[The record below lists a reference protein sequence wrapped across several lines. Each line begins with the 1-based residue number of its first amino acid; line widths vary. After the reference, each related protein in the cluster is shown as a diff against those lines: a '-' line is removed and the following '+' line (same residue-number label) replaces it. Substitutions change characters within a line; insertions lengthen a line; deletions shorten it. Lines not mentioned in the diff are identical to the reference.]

1 LTALLLQFYL
11 NLGRIKIKILQD
23 RILVFA
29 LAALAGFFTPVVFAG
44 VPAGTVI
51 ANTVTLTYSVGG
63 IPAIAASNAANVL
76 VGEVINLTLMVQAAA
91 PVAVNSPDLN
101 RVIASVLTNTGNG
114 TETFSLSR
122 NNAQSADQFDPVN
135 AGIGAIFLESGGQP
149 GFQASGPNADI
160 LYVPGVNDPVLAA
173 DASLVVYVVSDI
185 PAGIAIGGIGKVGIS
200 ASSLTPGA
208 SGAAAGT
215 TLPGLGVGGVD
226 AVVGPSQGN
235 ASVVGS
241 YIVSGFTVVV
251 TKNVVLVQ
259 DPQGGT
265 LIMPGSVLTYQIV
278 LSVGGSGNAN
288 NLAVRDPLPAE
299 TTFKPGSIKVNGAV
313 RTDAVDG
320 DNADYTP
327 ATRTI
332 AARFGNTP
340 APANH
345 VVEFQ
350 VTVN

>member
-1 LTALLLQFYL
+1 LRRI
-11 NLGRIKIKILQD
+11 RIKTIQD
-23 RILVFA
+23 RILASAFIA
-29 LAALAGFFTPVVFAG
+29 LASFGASGVFAG

-51 ANTVTLTYSVGG
+51 ANTVTLTYAVGG
-63 IPAIAASNAANVL
+63 IAAVAASNTANVV
-76 VGEVINLTLMVQAAA
+76 VGEVINLTLVLQAS
-91 PVAVNSPDLN
+91 PVAVNSPDAS
-101 RVIASVLTNTGNG
+101 RAIAVVLTNTGNG
-114 TETFSLSR
+114 SETFGLNR
-122 NNAQSADQFDPVN
+122 NNAQAGDQFDPASAVV
-135 AGIGAIFLESGGQP
+135 GAIFLESGGQP
-149 GFQASGPNADI
+149 GFQAGGPNADI

-173 DASLVVYVVSDI
+173 DASLVFYVVSDI
-185 PAGIAIGGIGKVGIS
+185 PAGVALGGIGNVGIS
-200 ASSLTPGA
+200 ANSLTPGA
-208 SGAAAGT
+208 SGVAPGT
-215 TLPGLGVGGVD
+215 ALPGMGVGGVE
-226 AVVGPSQGN
+226 AVVGASRGT

-265 LIMPGSVLTYQIV
+265 LIMPGSVLTYQV
-278 LSVGGSGNAN
+278 VVSVGGSGNAS
-288 NLAVRDPLPAE
+288 NLVVSDPLPPE
-299 TTFKPGSIKVNGAV
+299 TSFKPGSIKVNGAT
-313 RTDAVDG
+313 RTDASDT

-340 APANH
+340 APASH

>member
-1 LTALLLQFYL
+1 VL
-11 NLGRIKIKILQD
+11 I
-23 RILVFA
+23 A
-29 LAALAGFFTPVVFAG
+29 LASFCASGVFAG

-51 ANTVTLTYSVGG
+51 ANTVTLSYSVGG
-63 IPAIAASNAANVL
+63 IPAVAASNTANV
-76 VGEVINLTLMVQAAA
+76 VVSEVINLTLMLQAAA
-91 PVAVNSPDLN
+91 PIAVNSPDAG
-101 RVIASVLTNTGNG
+101 RAIAVVLTNTGNG
-114 TETFSLSR
+114 SEAFRLTR
-122 NNAQSADQFDPVN
+122 NNAQGGDQFDPVN
-135 AGIGAIFLESGGQP
+135 ATVGAIYLESGGQP

-173 DASLVVYVVSDI
+173 DASLVIYIVSDI
-185 PAGIAIGGIGKVGIS
+185 PVGVALGGIGNVAIN

-208 SGAAAGT
+208 SGAAPGT
-215 TLPGLGVGGVD
+215 ALPGLGVGGGE
-226 AVVGPSQGN
+226 AVVGASRAT
-235 ASVVGS
+235 ASVVGG

-278 LSVGGSGNAN
+278 VAVGGSGNAA
-288 NLAVRDPLPAE
+288 NLAVSDPLPAE
-299 TTFKPGSIKVNGAV
+299 TTYKTGSIKVDGAA
-313 RTDAVDG
+313 RTDAADA

-332 AARFGNTP
+332 SARFGNTP
-340 APANH
+340 APASH